1 MLGQSKKKKAG
12 NAINDGRILLRIS
25 GIGLACGGGMNPLDE
40 NAQVERVVVGEELN
54 GVVLRDGASPGER
67 RLLLPPSGHRLRSR
81 SPPRPLGPSSTHRL
95 LQTKKKRN
103 RRERRDM
110 KGGGRGRGRRKDD

>member
-1 MLGQSKKKKAG
+1 LLGQSKNKKAR

-40 NAQVERVVVGEELN
+40 SAQVERVVVGEELN
-54 GVVLRDGASPGER
+54 GVVLRDGTSPGER

-81 SPPRPLGPSSTHRL
+81 SPPRPLGPSSARRR

-103 RRERRDM
+103 RREKERE
-110 KGGGRGRGRRKDD
+110 KG